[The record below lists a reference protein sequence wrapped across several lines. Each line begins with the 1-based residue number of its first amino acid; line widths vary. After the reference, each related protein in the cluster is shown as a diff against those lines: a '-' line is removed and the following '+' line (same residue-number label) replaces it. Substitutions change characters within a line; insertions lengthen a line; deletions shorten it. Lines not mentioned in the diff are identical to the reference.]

1 MRRTVA
7 TVLLVVIALVGC
19 GSNSSSSTSTS
30 SSTSS
35 PSTSSSSTLA
45 ITGDLTVFAAASLTE
60 SFDDEQTALQGANPG
75 VKITYSFA
83 GSDALVT
90 QVQNAAPADVIATAS
105 AGTMKTLSDAGL
117 VETVQTFARNK
128 LEILVQP
135 GNPKAIKTFADLA
148 RTDITFV
155 TEEDTV
161 PAGKYTAQMLQTAGI
176 TVSPVSKETDVKSAV
191 ARVTSGEA
199 DATVVYVT
207 DVLAAGSKGLGVEI
221 PDAQNVI
228 ATYPIAIVKGATDH
242 AAAEAFI
249 AAILSSDGQANL
261 SKHGFLAAA

>member
-7 TVLLVVIALVGC
+7 TVLLVTIALVGC
-19 GSNSSSSTSTS
+19 GSSSSSSSST
-30 SSTSS
+30 
-35 PSTSSSSTLA
+35 

-60 SFDDEQTALQGANPG
+60 SFNDEKTALEAANQGLA
-75 VKITYSFA
+75 ITYSFA
-83 GSDALVT
+83 GSDSLVT
-90 QVQNAAPADVIATAS
+90 QIQNAAPADVIATAS
-105 AGTMKTLSDAGL
+105 ARMMKTLSDGGL
-117 VETVQTFARNK
+117 VETVQAFARNK

-135 GNPKAIKTFADLA
+135 GNPKGIKTIADLA

-176 TVSPVSKETDVKSAV
+176 TVHPVSKETDVKSAV

-207 DVLAAGSKGLGVEI
+207 DVLAAGSKGAGVEI
-221 PDAQNVI
+221 PDALNVI
-228 ATYPIAIVKGATDH
+228 ASYPIAIVKGATHH

-249 AAILSSDGQANL
+249 AAILSTDGQANL
-261 SKHGFLAAA
+261 ARHGFLPAK